1 MLHRVVINPITIR
14 SRRPPNL
21 SEDSTYMYMSVGTSV
36 VPLAM
41 PETLYTIYNFSY
53 MLVEYLP

>member
-1 MLHRVVINPITIR
+1 
-14 SRRPPNL
+14 
-21 SEDSTYMYMSVGTSV
+21 MYMSVGTSV

-41 PETLYTIYNFSY
+41 PETLYTIYNFNY